1 MGNNTDKY
9 SMDSLIIFGYLFGF
23 LLVAFDVT
31 LYLDMPQ
38 LKSSQEFICQ
48 KIDILC
54 KNKFNIKIL
63 YLLIF
68 FLCSAGTQVKKI
80 PKVAKYKYYS
90 LLLAI
95 IVLSLNLISSYFTI
109 FPFLYLF
116 VTVFSSFLFIS
127 SIIMFRR
134 YFSYFD
140 KSDQFNESNES
151 FSQERKKIV
160 NEYSVNLKMKE
171 GWINIINPF
180 RGSIV
185 MGNPG
190 SGKTYSIIEEF
201 IRQQMIKKFSF
212 MIYDFKFPSLT
223 QVSYD
228 FHKDSKSEHDFKII
242 NFDAIEYS
250 HFINP
255 IAPDLIRRTSDAIE
269 ASQTVLFNLNKEWI
283 EKKDFFAQS
292 AISYFAAC
300 IYYLKLY
307 QGGKFCTLP
316 HAISLA
322 SQSDE
327 KVFKLLETEP
337 ELAFFLTPF
346 KDALEKKAYEQLSG
360 QTASARIPL
369 SQIATKELFWVMGNN
384 VYPEMN
390 VDININLLNE
400 ESILVLANDPKTQ
413 KTNAPALGLIVTQ
426 LMKLINVQNRSPS
439 SLILDE
445 LPTLYFMGLDNLM
458 ATARSNKVC
467 TVLGFQDLE
476 QLKRDY
482 GDKAAQTI
490 FNIAGNVFSGAVK
503 SNTAKELQEIFGKSK
518 QKIKNVSMDTTVT
531 SVSINEQFEYI
542 LPQSRISQL
551 SQGEFVGL
559 LADNFGQ
566 ELDRKIFR
574 GTIVPD
580 KGRHNIQKNELPTNK
595 DLPEDLDSYIG
606 LNFKRITDEISIIIE
621 NELAEIEENME
632 TDIKETKNEETKKEG
647 NL

>member
-1 MGNNTDKY
+1 MENSGDKY
-9 SMDSLIIFGYLFGF
+9 SMDVLIIFCFLIGF
-23 LLVAFDVT
+23 LFIAFDVT
-31 LYLDMPQ
+31 LYLDISQ
-38 LKSSQEFICQ
+38 LVPVQEFICHQ
-48 KIDILC
+48 MDILC
-54 KNKFNIKIL
+54 RKKVNIKIL
-63 YLLIF
+63 SLSVFTI
-68 FLCSAGTQVKKI
+68 CSLGIHVKKI
-80 PKVAKYKYYS
+80 PKTSKYKYFSFFFIFAS
-90 LLLAI
+90 LLINLAS
-95 IVLSLNLISSYFTI
+95 SLFTI
-109 FPFLYLF
+109 FPFFHLLL
-116 VTVFSSFLFIS
+116 TIFSSFLFIT
-127 SIIMFRR
+127 SIIISRR
-134 YFSYFD
+134 YFSFFD
-140 KSDQFNESNES
+140 YDNDDQFNESNE
-151 FSQERKKIV
+151 FFKQEKKKKV
-160 NEYSVNLKMKE
+160 NKYSVNLKMKN

-201 IRQQMIKKFSF
+201 IRQQMMKKFSF

-228 FHKDSKSEHDFKII
+228 FYRNSKSNYDFNII

-250 HFINP
+250 QFINP

-307 QGGKFCTLP
+307 QNGKFCTLP
-316 HAISLA
+316 HAIALA

-327 KVFKLLETEP
+327 KVFKLLEKEP
-337 ELAFFLTPF
+337 ELIFFLTPF

-390 VDININLLNE
+390 VDMNINLLNK
-400 ESILVLANDPKTQ
+400 ESILILANDPKTQ

-458 ATARSNKVC
+458 ATARSNKVS
-467 TVLGFQDLE
+467 TLLGFQDLE

-490 FNIAGNVFSGAVK
+490 FNITGNIFSGAVK
-503 SNTAKELQEIFGKSK
+503 SNTAKELQEIFGKTK
-518 QKIKNVSMDTTVT
+518 QKIKNVSMDTNIT
-531 SVSINEQFEYI
+531 SVSINEQFEYV

-566 ELDRKIFR
+566 ELKRKIFR
-574 GTIVPD
+574 GTIIPD
-580 KGRHNIQKNELPTNK
+580 KERKNIVEKELPKNTE
-595 DLPEDLDSYIG
+595 LPGDLDSYIN
-606 LNFKRITDEISIIIE
+606 LNFKRIIEEINIIVE
-621 NELAEIEENME
+621 NELAIIEEQ
-632 TDIKETKNEETKKEG
+632 KEE
-647 NL
+647 

>member
-1 MGNNTDKY
+1 MADSGNKY
-9 SMDSLIIFGYLFGF
+9 NMDTLVIFAFAIGF
-23 LLVAFDVT
+23 LLVAFDIA
-31 LYLDMPQ
+31 LYFDNLNINQ
-38 LKSSQEFICQ
+38 AQNFICNR
-48 KIDILC
+48 INILC
-54 KNKFNIKIL
+54 SNRINIKII
-63 YLLIF
+63 YLSIF
-68 FLCSAGTQVKKI
+68 TFCSLGIHVKKI
-80 PKVAKYKYYS
+80 PKTSKFKFVS
-90 LLLAI
+90 FAI
-95 IVLSLNLISSYFTI
+95 IVVTLLLVLGSSLFSVYPFFHALITSF
-109 FPFLYLF
+109 
-116 VTVFSSFLFIS
+116 FSVLFIT
-127 SIIMFRR
+127 SIIIFRR

-140 KSDQFNESNES
+140 KDDQFNESNEV
-151 FSQERKKIV
+151 FKQEKKKMT
-160 NEYSVNLKMKE
+160 NEYSVNLKMKN
-171 GWINIINPF
+171 GWINVINPF

-201 IRQQMIKKFSF
+201 IRQQIIKKFSF
-212 MIYDFKFPSLT
+212 MVYDFKFPSLA
-223 QVSYD
+223 QVTYD
-228 FHKDSKSEHDFKII
+228 FYKDSKIKHKFQII
-242 NFDAIEYS
+242 NLDAIEYS
-250 HFINP
+250 QFINP
-255 IAPDLIRRTSDAIE
+255 VAPELIRRTSDAIE

-307 QGGKFCTLP
+307 QDGKFCTLP
-316 HAISLA
+316 HAITLA

-327 KVFKLLETEP
+327 KVFKLFETEP
-337 ELAFFLTPF
+337 ELNFFLTPF

-369 SQIATKELFWVMGNN
+369 SQIATKQLFWVMGNN

-390 VDININLLNE
+390 VDININLLNK
-400 ESILVLANDPKTQ
+400 ESILVLGNDPKTQ

-490 FNIAGNVFSGAVK
+490 FNISGNIFSGAVK
-503 SNTAKELQEIFGKSK
+503 SNTAKELQEVFGKTK
-518 QKIKNVSMDTTVT
+518 QKIKNVSVDTNVT

-559 LADNFGQ
+559 VADNFGQ
-566 ELDRKIFR
+566 ELKRKIFR
-574 GTIVPD
+574 GFIIPF
-580 KGRHNIQKNELPTNK
+580 KGRKNVKQKELPKNEE
-595 DLPEDLDSYIG
+595 LPEDLDHYINA
-606 LNFKRITDEISIIIE
+606 NFKRITDEISITIE
-621 NELAEIEENME
+621 NELAIIEDNEEN
-632 TDIKETKNEETKKEG
+632 KEVEEDKEMKATQ
-647 NL
+647 

>member
-1 MGNNTDKY
+1 MT
-9 SMDSLIIFGYLFGF
+9 
-23 LLVAFDVT
+23 
-31 LYLDMPQ
+31 
-38 LKSSQEFICQ
+38 
-48 KIDILC
+48 
-54 KNKFNIKIL
+54 
-63 YLLIF
+63 
-68 FLCSAGTQVKKI
+68 
-80 PKVAKYKYYS
+80 
-90 LLLAI
+90 
-95 IVLSLNLISSYFTI
+95 
-109 FPFLYLF
+109 
-116 VTVFSSFLFIS
+116 
-127 SIIMFRR
+127 
-134 YFSYFD
+134 
-140 KSDQFNESNES
+140 
-151 FSQERKKIV
+151 

-228 FHKDSKSEHDFKII
+228 FYKDSESEYDFKII
-242 NFDAIEYS
+242 NFDDIQYS

-255 IAPDLIRRTSDAIE
+255 VAPDLIRRTSDAIE

-316 HAISLA
+316 HAITLA

-327 KVFKLLETEP
+327 NVFRLLETEP

-390 VDININLLNE
+390 IDININLKNE

-426 LMKLINVQNRSPS
+426 LMKLINVHNRSPS

-458 ATARSNKVC
+458 ATARSNKVS

-503 SNTAKELQEIFGKSK
+503 SNTAKELQEIFGKSV
-518 QKIKNVSMDTTVT
+518 QNIKNVSMDSSVT

-574 GTIVPD
+574 GTIIPD
-580 KGRHNIQKNELPTNK
+580 KGRQNIEKKVLPKNEK
-595 DLPEDLDSYIG
+595 LPEDLDLYIG
-606 LNFKRITDEISIIIE
+606 LNFKRITDEISIIID
-621 NELAEIEENME
+621 NELAKIEGDEMFETEEN
-632 TDIKETKNEETKKEG
+632 TI
-647 NL
+647 

>member
-1 MGNNTDKY
+1 MASSTDKY
-9 SMDSLIIFGYLFGF
+9 SMDALLIFGFIMGV
-23 LLVAFDVT
+23 LLVVFDIT
-31 LYLDMPQ
+31 FYLDIPE
-38 LKSSQEFICQ
+38 LTSVKKLICS
-48 KIDILC
+48 KFTILC
-54 KNKFNIKIL
+54 SNIVNIKII
-63 YLLIF
+63 YHTIF
-68 FLCSAGTQVKKI
+68 FLCAAGIHVKKI
-80 PKVAKYKYYS
+80 PTVAAHKYYS
-90 LLLAI
+90 LLLI
-95 IVLSLNLISSYFTI
+95 FILLFMNLLGSYLTKFPRFYILITSLSSL
-109 FPFLYLF
+109 
-116 VTVFSSFLFIS
+116 LFIPA
-127 SIIMFRR
+127 ILIFRR
-134 YFSYFD
+134 YFTYFD
-140 KSDQFNESNES
+140 KSDQFNECNES
-151 FSQERKKIV
+151 FTQEKKKME
-160 NEYSVNLKMKE
+160 NEYSVNLKLKE
-171 GWINIINPF
+171 GWINVINPF

-212 MIYDFKFPSLT
+212 MVYDFKFPSLT
-223 QVSYD
+223 QVTYD
-228 FHKDSKSEHDFKII
+228 FYADSKSEYEFKII

-255 IAPDLIRRTSDAIE
+255 IAPKLIRRTSDAIE

-292 AISYFAAC
+292 AISFFAAC

-316 HAISLA
+316 HAIALA

-327 KVFKLLETEP
+327 NVFKLLETQP

-346 KDALEKKAYEQLSG
+346 KDALEKQAYEQLSG

-390 VDININLLNE
+390 LDLNINLINQ

-426 LMKLINVQNRSPS
+426 LMKLINVQNRAPS

-490 FNIAGNVFSGAVK
+490 FNIAGNVFSGSVK

-518 QKIKNVSMDTTVT
+518 QKVKNVSFETTIT
-531 SVSINEQFEYI
+531 SMSINEQFEYI

-551 SQGEFVGL
+551 SQGEFVGV

-566 ELDRKIFR
+566 ELNRKIFR
-574 GTIVPD
+574 GTIIPD
-580 KGRHNIQKNELPTNK
+580 KRRQHIEKKVLPTNK
-595 DLPEDLDSYIG
+595 DLPKDLELYIG

-621 NELAEIEENME
+621 NELAVIETAKGE
-632 TDIKETKNEETKKEG
+632 
-647 NL
+647 

>member
-1 MGNNTDKY
+1 MGDSGNKY
-9 SMDSLIIFGYLFGF
+9 NIDSLILFAFTMGF
-23 LLVAFDVT
+23 LLVGFDVV
-31 LYLDMPQ
+31 LYLEIPKTEPIQ
-38 LKSSQEFICQ
+38 NLVCKYFEFICRK
-48 KIDILC
+48 KINV
-54 KNKFNIKIL
+54 KVV

-68 FLCSAGTQVKKI
+68 TLCSLGVHVKKI
-80 PKVAKYKYYS
+80 PKTSNFKYFS
-90 LLLAI
+90 LFIVFATLLLALGTPFVSKKPYLHGLLTIISSVSFITSI
-95 IVLSLNLISSYFTI
+95 IV
-109 FPFLYLF
+109 
-116 VTVFSSFLFIS
+116 
-127 SIIMFRR
+127 FRR

-140 KSDQFNESNES
+140 NSDQFNEKNEV
-151 FSQERKKIV
+151 FKQDKKKRT
-160 NEYSVNLKMKE
+160 NKYSVNLRMRN
-171 GWINIINPF
+171 GWINVINPF

-201 IRQQMIKKFSF
+201 IRQQMMKDFSF

-228 FHKDSKSEHDFKII
+228 FYENAKSKSKFQII
-242 NFDAIEYS
+242 NLDAIEYS
-250 HFINP
+250 EFINP

-269 ASQTVLFNLNKEWI
+269 ASQTVLYNLNREWI

-307 QGGKFCTLP
+307 KNGKFCTLP
-316 HAISLA
+316 HAITFA

-327 KVFKLLETEP
+327 NVFKLLETQA
-337 ELAFFLTPF
+337 ELNFFLTPF

-384 VYPEMN
+384 IYPELN
-390 VDININLLNE
+390 VDININLLDK
-400 ESILVLANDPKTQ
+400 ESILILANDPKTQ

-426 LMKLINVQNRSPS
+426 LMKLINVQNRAPS

-490 FNIAGNVFSGAVK
+490 FNIAGNIFSGAVK
-503 SNTAKELQEIFGKSK
+503 SNTAKELQEIFGKTK
-518 QKIKNVSMDTTVT
+518 QKIKNVSIDTNVT
-531 SVSINEQFEYI
+531 SISINEQFEYI
-542 LPQSRISQL
+542 LPQSKISQL
-551 SQGEFVGL
+551 SQGEFAGL
-559 LADNFGQ
+559 VSDNFGQ
-566 ELDRKIFR
+566 ELKRKIFR
-574 GTIVPD
+574 GFIVPH
-580 KGRHNIQKNELPTNK
+580 KGRNRIQKKELPKNEK
-595 DLPEDLDSYIG
+595 LPKDLDSYISA
-606 LNFKRITDEISIIIE
+606 NFKRITDEIQIIIE
-621 NELAEIEENME
+621 NELAI
-632 TDIKETKNEETKKEG
+632 IETKEEATQ
-647 NL
+647 

>member
-1 MGNNTDKY
+1 MADSGNKY
-9 SMDSLIIFGYLFGF
+9 NMDSLIIFSFAVGF
-23 LLVAFDVT
+23 LLVGFD
-31 LYLDMPQ
+31 
-38 LKSSQEFICQ
+38 I
-48 KIDILC
+48 
-54 KNKFNIKIL
+54 IL
-63 YLLIF
+63 YLEIPNTKPIQNLVCTYLEVICRNKINPKLIYLSIF
-68 FLCSAGTQVKKI
+68 AFCSLGIHVKKI
-80 PKVAKYKYYS
+80 PKTSNFKYLSILIVFVTLFFALGTS
-90 LLLAI
+90 LLTKYPYLH
-95 IVLSLNLISSYFTI
+95 LLTTTI
-109 FPFLYLF
+109 FSVSF
-116 VTVFSSFLFIS
+116 VT
-127 SIIMFRR
+127 SIIIFRR

-140 KSDQFNESNES
+140 KSDQFNESNEA
-151 FSQERKKIV
+151 FKQDKKKRI
-160 NEYSVNLKMKE
+160 NKYSVNLKMKN
-171 GWINIINPF
+171 GWINVINPF

-228 FHKDSKSEHDFKII
+228 FYKNAKSKSKFQII
-242 NFDAIEYS
+242 NLDFVEYS
-250 HFINP
+250 QFINP
-255 IAPDLIRRTSDAIE
+255 IAPDLIRRSSDAIE
-269 ASQTVLFNLNKEWI
+269 ASQTVLFNLNREWI

-307 QGGKFCTLP
+307 KKGKFCTLP
-316 HAISLA
+316 HAITLA

-337 ELAFFLTPF
+337 ELNFFLAPF

-384 VYPEMN
+384 IYPEIN
-390 VDININLLNE
+390 VDLNINLVDK
-400 ESILVLANDPKTQ
+400 ESILILANDPKTQ

-426 LMKLINVQNRSPS
+426 LMKLINVQDRAPS

-490 FNIAGNVFSGAVK
+490 FNIAGNIFSGAVK
-503 SNTAKELQEIFGKSK
+503 SNTAKELQEIFGKTK
-518 QKIKNVSMDTTVT
+518 QKIKNVSIDTNVT

-551 SQGEFVGL
+551 SQGEFAGL
-559 LADNFGQ
+559 VSDNFGQ
-566 ELDRKIFR
+566 ELKRKIFR
-574 GTIVPD
+574 GFIVPH
-580 KGRHNIQKNELPTNK
+580 KGRKNVEQKKLPKNEELPG
-595 DLPEDLDSYIG
+595 DLDSYINA
-606 LNFKRITDEISIIIE
+606 NFKRITDEIEIIIE
-621 NELAEIEENME
+621 NELAIIEE
-632 TDIKETKNEETKKEG
+632 KKEPTK
-647 NL
+647 